1 MSKQKQAFG
10 CKSSLE
16 TRLDVSSGIEVAFNS
31 IYKCLAGFLDWTKI
45 DRITAVLVL
54 P

>member
-10 CKSSLE
+10 YNSSLE
-16 TRLDVSSGIEVAFNS
+16 TRLDVSSGINVAFNS
-31 IYKCLAGFLDWTKI
+31 IYRRLAGFLDRTKI
-45 DRITAVLVL
+45 DRVTAVLVL

>member
-16 TRLDVSSGIEVAFNS
+16 TPLDVSSGIDVAFNS
-31 IYKCLAGFLDWTKI
+31 IYRRLVGFLDQTKI
-45 DRITAVLVL
+45 DRGTAVLVL
-54 P
+54 S